1 MLFSAIMTLS
11 SLWAL
16 YYLHYGTVPET
27 HQQGLLTA
35 EATASVVTLTPLP
48 ISGPRLTYSPF
59 PTPLPISGPRLTYSP
74 FPTHLPVP
82 YVNEALE
89 KEKQAF
95 QLLSK
100 NLKNHMCYYNVDTF
114 NTIIHS
120 LPFFLTLIYIYA
132 LCLNSCNRTDEIN
145 VRRQKQRR

>member
-27 HQQGLLTA
+27 RIQGLLTA
-35 EATASVVTLTPLP
+35 AAKATASVVTPTHLP
-48 ISGPRLTYSPF
+48 IAGPRLTYSA
-59 PTPLPISGPRLTYSP
+59 
-74 FPTHLPVP
+74 FPTHLPTAVPSP

-95 QLLSK
+95 QLLST
-100 NLKNHMCYYNVDTF
+100 NLKNHMCYYYNVDTF
-114 NTIIHS
+114 NTMIHS

-132 LCLNSCNRTDEIN
+132 LCLHSCYRTDEIKSKK
-145 VRRQKQRR
+145 QKR

>member
-27 HQQGLLTA
+27 RIQGLLTAAA
-35 EATASVVTLTPLP
+35 EATASVVT
-48 ISGPRLTYSPF
+48 
-59 PTPLPISGPRLTYSP
+59 PTPLPISGPRLTYSA
-74 FPTHLPVP
+74 FPTHLPTAVAVPSP

-95 QLLSK
+95 RLLSTK
-100 NLKNHMCYYNVDTF
+100 LKHHMCYYYNVETF
-114 NTIIHS
+114 NTMIHS

-132 LCLNSCNRTDEIN
+132 LCLNSCNRTDEAKSK
-145 VRRQKQRR
+145 KQRR

>member
-27 HQQGLLTA
+27 HQQGLLSA
-35 EATASVVTLTPLP
+35 AAAATASAVTLTPLP
-48 ISGPRLTYSPF
+48 ISGPRLTYSV
-59 PTPLPISGPRLTYSP
+59 L
-74 FPTHLPVP
+74 PTHLPAAASH

-89 KEKQAF
+89 KEKLAF
-95 QLLSK
+95 RLLST
-100 NLKNHMCYYNVDTF
+100 NLKNHMCYYYNVDTF
-114 NTIIHS
+114 NTMIHS

-132 LCLNSCNRTDEIN
+132 LCLNSCNRNEEIKSK
-145 VRRQKQRR
+145 KQRQRR